1 MTFYNVL
8 SALLFIGG
16 LRVLLISFENANW
29 QNIFASGCLA
39 VIIFNDM
46 LSTSHQV
53 ESKKEIEYSGWLM
66 LIDLANFLLLAFALV
81 IISPTQNFFDV
92 PLPNVALNFGSS
104 TFWLFLLLYWLLLM
118 TWTSVSRQKTG
129 GQKRPLV
136 LGQLTVAVV
145 FLTRWLLSL
154 WQTTDL
160 VMTFSNAMA
169 FAYLLIY
176 LIAIRP
182 ILRAKYPTTA

>member
-46 LSTSHQV
+46 LSTSHQI

-66 LIDLANFLLLAFALV
+66 LIDLANFLLLALALV
-81 IISPTQNFFDV
+81 IVSPAQNLFDE
-92 PLPNVALNFGSS
+92 PLPNVALYFGSP

-118 TWTSVSRQKTG
+118 IWTAVSRHKTG
-129 GQKRPLV
+129 GQKEALV

-145 FLTRWLLSL
+145 FLIRWLLSL
-154 WQTTDL
+154 WQTTNWVTTFNAIAFVYL
-160 VMTFSNAMA
+160 V
-169 FAYLLIY
+169 IY

-182 ILRAKYPTTA
+182 ILRAKYPTTT